1 MAAAVTSRER
11 IDTHNGGEN
20 RGGEHI
26 TLVFALGGEDYGLD
40 VKYVKEIVRL
50 PPFITRVPNAPSS
63 VRGVI
68 NLRGSIVPVFDM
80 RQKMDVAGK
89 DLTDEARIVV
99 LSWNEVLF
107 GILVDAVREVTT
119 IYDGQIEPTPQLSLS
134 IERKYLLGV
143 AKRDDGRLIVLL
155 DLPVLFGIDDILGDK
170 SGAD

>member
-1 MAAAVTSRER
+1 MAAAVEAREKIQTQNR
-11 IDTHNGGEN
+11 DED

-26 TLVFALGGEDYGLD
+26 TLIFALGGEDYGLH
-40 VKYVKEIVRL
+40 VNFVKEIVRL

-80 RQKMDVAGK
+80 RQKMEVAEN
-89 DLTDEARIVV
+89 DLTDKARIVV
-99 LSWNEVLF
+99 LSWNEILF
-107 GILVDAVREVTT
+107 GILVDAVKEVST
-119 IYDGQIEPTPQLSLS
+119 IYDGQVEPTPQLNAS

-155 DLPVLFGIDDILGDK
+155 DIPALFGIDDIIDEK
-170 SGAD
+170 SAVN

>member
-1 MAAAVTSRER
+1 MVAAVTAREKLK
-11 IDTHNGGEN
+11 TQSEGEN
-20 RGGEHI
+20 RGAEHI
-26 TLVFALGGEDYGLD
+26 TLIFALGGEDYGLD
-40 VKYVKEIVRL
+40 VNNVREIVRL

-80 RQKMDVAGK
+80 RQKMDVAGS

-107 GILVDAVREVTT
+107 GILVDAVREVST
-119 IYDGQIEPTPQLSLS
+119 IYDGQVEPTPQLSVS

-143 AKRDDGRLIVLL
+143 AKRDDGRLIILL
-155 DLPVLFGIDDILGDK
+155 DIPALFGIDDVLDEK
-170 SGAD
+170 QL

>member
-1 MAAAVTSRER
+1 MAAAAAVKEKVQPQGKDE
-11 IDTHNGGEN
+11 IGGEQ
-20 RGGEHI
+20 I

-40 VKYVKEIVRL
+40 VKYVKEIVRI

-80 RQKMDVAGK
+80 RQKMEVAGK

-107 GILVDAVREVTT
+107 GIIVDGVREVST
-119 IYDGQIEPTPQLSLS
+119 IYDGQIEPAPQLSVS

-155 DLPVLFGIDDILGDK
+155 DLPVLFGIDDILDDGRT
-170 SGAD
+170 AN

>member
-1 MAAAVTSRER
+1 MAAAAAVQEKVQPQGKDE
-11 IDTHNGGEN
+11 IGGEQ
-20 RGGEHI
+20 I

-40 VKYVKEIVRL
+40 VKYVKEIVRI

-80 RQKMDVAGK
+80 RQKMEVAGK

-107 GILVDAVREVTT
+107 GIIVDGVREVST
-119 IYDGQIEPTPQLSLS
+119 IYDGQIEPAPQLSVS
-134 IERKYLLGV
+134 IEKKYLLGV

-155 DLPVLFGIDDILGDK
+155 DLPVLFGIDDILDDGRT
-170 SGAD
+170 AN